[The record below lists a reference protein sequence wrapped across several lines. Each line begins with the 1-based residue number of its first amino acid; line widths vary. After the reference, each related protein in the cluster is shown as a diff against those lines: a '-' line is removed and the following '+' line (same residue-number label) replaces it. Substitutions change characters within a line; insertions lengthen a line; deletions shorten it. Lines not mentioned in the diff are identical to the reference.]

1 MKMYDNTLILIGL
14 TFGAFCW
21 WFSIQLSERRLA
33 VKKNKQEKLDRME
46 QAERIRQLTNK
57 L

>member
-1 MKMYDNTLILIGL
+1 MDNNTLILIGL

-33 VKKNKQEKLDRME
+33 VKKNKQKELDRMVR
-46 QAERIRQLTNK
+46 AERIRQLTNK

>member
-1 MKMYDNTLILIGL
+1 MENDTLILIGM

-21 WFSIQLSERRLA
+21 WFSIQLNERRMA
-33 VKKNKQEKLDRME
+33 VKENKQKEVDRMA

-57 L
+57 M